1 MARSD
6 INKILQDLQSDNGA
20 VLYSFILGEQT
31 EQEIELAFVALA
43 NNYTYEAKLVEAANI
58 YMSEEIPS
66 SVQPGGVSD
75 SLTVRV
81 PPVKGLWAPG
91 LYNQHDVVEYNGTF
105 YKLRLHMNYDSQVS
119 PDLDPLWEEY
129 VPNKVY
135 VQFPGTLGTNYAVR
149 PSVETPVYGFFEL
162 SVTET
167 TGTFP
172 QKWKP
177 VRGVVAF
184 HFSPTAL

>member
-6 INKILQDLQSDNGA
+6 INKILQDLQSDDGA

-31 EQEIELAFVALA
+31 EQEIELTFVALA
-43 NNYTYEAKLVEAANI
+43 SNYSYEAKLVEAANI
-58 YMSEEIPS
+58 YMSEDIPTTI
-66 SVQPGGVSD
+66 QPGGVSTN
-75 SLTVRV
+75 LTVRV
-81 PPVKGLWAPG
+81 PPMQGVWAPG
-91 LYNQHDVVEYNGTF
+91 LYNQHDVVEYNDAY
-105 YKLRLHMNYDSQVS
+105 YKLRLHTNYDSQTT

-135 VQFPGTLGTNYAVR
+135 VQFPSTLGANYTVK
-149 PSVETPVYGFFEL
+149 PSVETPTYGFFEL
-162 SVTET
+162 SVSET
-167 TGTFP
+167 AGAFP
-172 QKWKP
+172 QTWKP